1 MHYLYKVGAT
11 LHLGGGTF
19 DMDRMIPSFP
29 GALCPRLEWQLLP
42 DAIPS
47 MSDVLREKSEYAA
60 KVLDAGVVA
69 PEPADVVLREPT
81 PTDKRR
87 AQLLARINEASK
99 DVSPRGEQKY
109 EALHAELAAL
119 ELEIATAP
127 SSAA

>member
-1 MHYLYKVGAT
+1 
-11 LHLGGGTF
+11 
-19 DMDRMIPSFP
+19 
-29 GALCPRLEWQLLP
+29 
-42 DAIPS
+42 
-47 MSDVLREKSEYAA
+47 MSCAEKSAYAA
-60 KVLDAGVVA
+60 KVLDSGVVA
-69 PEPADVVLREPT
+69 SEPVVAVREPT
-81 PTDKRR
+81 PIDKRR